1 MEPLQKKQVTYI
13 AILLTGGIG
22 QRFGSPFPKQF
33 HKLGGKPIYLHT
45 LETFLQAKVFE
56 KIIVPVPT
64 EHKEEI
70 SSEISS
76 LYPDKNILII
86 SGGSTRQHS
95 SYLALRECPQD
106 TDYVIIH
113 DAVRPFISKKIIQ
126 DNLTAVQ
133 TYKAVDTCIASTDT
147 LVHSKTDLLI
157 DHIPSRA
164 EFFRGQ
170 TPQSFAFDLIVKAH
184 EHALTNGITNSSDDC
199 SLVLNFGHSV
209 KIIQGDEH
217 NIKITGNFDLF
228 LAEQILSRPKFE
240 EDDLRTNSLEGKI
253 FAVTGASGGIGKVIC
268 QELKNSG
275 ARVLEISQAASCLQA
290 DLTQY
295 KEVEKLFKSIADT
308 HGPLDG
314 LINGVGTLQV
324 KEFDQL
330 SEEEMQK
337 TIDSNLMSILYS
349 CKCARIKKG
358 GHIINISSS
367 SYSKGRKDYPIYS
380 ASKAAVVN
388 FTQGLAEGRP
398 DLCINVIVPQRTD
411 TSLRRTHFP
420 LEDKDSLIHPKE
432 IAYKIAQLLKSSSCT
447 GTILEVRKKH
457 F

>member
-1 MEPLQKKQVTYI
+1 METAQKKQIKHV

-33 HKLGGKPIYLHT
+33 HKMGGKPIYLHT
-45 LETFLQAKVFE
+45 LETFLELKEFE
-56 KIIVPVPT
+56 RIILPVPP
-64 EHKEEI
+64 EHQKEI
-70 SSEISS
+70 SEEISS
-76 LYPDKNILII
+76 LYPHENILVI

-95 SYLALRECPQD
+95 SYLALRACPQD
-106 TDYVIIH
+106 TDYVVIH
-113 DAVRPFISKKIIQ
+113 DAVRPFVSKKIIRE
-126 DNLTAVQ
+126 NLTAVT
-133 TYKAVDTCIASTDT
+133 TYKAVDTCIPSTDT
-147 LVHSKTDLLI
+147 LVQSKTDLLI

-184 EHALTNGITNSSDDC
+184 EEALLNGITNSSDDC
-199 SLVLNFGHSV
+199 ALVLNLSHSV
-209 KIIQGDEH
+209 KIVQGDEH
-217 NIKITGNFDLF
+217 NIKITTDFDLF
-228 LAEQILSRPKFE
+228 LAEQILSRPRLQ
-240 EDDLRTNSLEGKI
+240 EDSLVENSLEGKV

-268 QELKNSG
+268 EELKNLG
-275 ARVLEISQAASCLQA
+275 ATILEISQTASSLQA

-295 KEVEKLFKSIADT
+295 QEVEKLFKSIADT

-314 LINGVGTLQV
+314 LINGVGTLQI
-324 KEFDQL
+324 KEFDLL
-330 SEEEMQK
+330 SSEEMQK
-337 TIDSNLMSILYS
+337 TIDSNLMSILYC
-349 CKCARIKKG
+349 CKCAHIKKG

-388 FTQGLAEGRP
+388 FTQGLAESRP

-420 LEDKDSLIHPKE
+420 LEDKESLIHPKE
-432 IAYKIAQLLKSSSCT
+432 IADKIAQLLKSSFCT
-447 GTILEVRKKH
+447 GSILEVRKKH
-457 F
+457 L